1 MNGINRKVVTLK
13 RNLFTFSTKI
23 TAMLLSIVMLMVF
36 ELPVFAD
43 TNDLKN
49 DSQFLMYDYIK
60 QGQHEILL
68 SSKYYGY
75 ISVYDN
81 FINSQS
87 CVILGEL
94 IDAYISSGSLI
105 EPSKEDYVRVLVDI
119 MALQDRN
126 NAYDLSE
133 QIKRDHLK
141 SIKDYGIDLASIG
154 ANVVAVCSGT
164 QSLGN
169 LENNIATA
177 IGALDVVKDNVTNW
191 IDALTNLETI
201 LRNYQNHDLFL
212 ETIENNSGGNLK
224 EAASLLRNG
233 LKKAMKLKL
242 ETYTKVS
249 SEDIDRYSEFFFEEV
264 FFDFLKQTPEY
275 NSDREFQEL
284 VDNRSEFVKNCGVL
298 EASWDL
304 GTKIGTLIGD
314 IAVGGENLIRRM
326 QDMKILSDI
335 QNTLA
340 IGMIQTVRS
349 YLSAYKNDDLIK
361 EKEFTNKYV
370 ELSHYFTIC
379 ALRGEY
385 SLYSIVAN
393 DAGLLTW
400 FKKKNGDEMK
410 EWYEKRKETIML
422 LQNKVDQLIENISQQ
437 ENIENIENI
446 ENDQGKRP
454 IKIAD
459 YEKANT
465 IGNNTNN
472 IINGAISARQGDWYF
487 YSNSYHIDT
496 EEGLIRENF
505 STGEC
510 EKIADGHFG
519 NINVIGDYIYCISDK
534 GLIKMKTNGEEYQ
547 TIIDHVVYN
556 LNIIGDTMYF
566 IDDGYIFSMREGK
579 DPIKLSEKK
588 AWKMLVSNG
597 WIYYAEEVKGNPVY
611 KMTINGEEHTKLLE
625 EAYGAWMCIENDWL
639 YYFKPSDYMHR
650 INVKTAE
657 DERIITRVSS
667 DFNIRDGYI
676 YSNGYESKE
685 GERLVSKFSVDSG
698 IDDIQTVVI
707 ADALDLNIHGDWLLY
722 IDASTYTVQKQRIT
736 VE

>member
-1 MNGINRKVVTLK
+1 
-13 RNLFTFSTKI
+13 
-23 TAMLLSIVMLMVF
+23 MLLSVVMLMVF

-43 TNDLKN
+43 TKDLKN

-233 LKKAMKLKL
+233 LKKTMKLKL

-264 FFDFLKQTPEY
+264 F
-275 NSDREFQEL
+275 
-284 VDNRSEFVKNCGVL
+284 
-298 EASWDL
+298 
-304 GTKIGTLIGD
+304 LI
-314 IAVGGENLIRRM
+314 
-326 QDMKILSDI
+326 S
-335 QNTLA
+335 
-340 IGMIQTVRS
+340 
-349 YLSAYKNDDLIK
+349 
-361 EKEFTNKYV
+361 
-370 ELSHYFTIC
+370 
-379 ALRGEY
+379 
-385 SLYSIVAN
+385 
-393 DAGLLTW
+393 
-400 FKKKNGDEMK
+400 
-410 EWYEKRKETIML
+410 
-422 LQNKVDQLIENISQQ
+422 
-437 ENIENIENI
+437 
-446 ENDQGKRP
+446 
-454 IKIAD
+454 
-459 YEKANT
+459 
-465 IGNNTNN
+465 
-472 IINGAISARQGDWYF
+472 
-487 YSNSYHIDT
+487 
-496 EEGLIRENF
+496 
-505 STGEC
+505 
-510 EKIADGHFG
+510 
-519 NINVIGDYIYCISDK
+519 
-534 GLIKMKTNGEEYQ
+534 
-547 TIIDHVVYN
+547 
-556 LNIIGDTMYF
+556 
-566 IDDGYIFSMREGK
+566 
-579 DPIKLSEKK
+579 
-588 AWKMLVSNG
+588 
-597 WIYYAEEVKGNPVY
+597 
-611 KMTINGEEHTKLLE
+611 
-625 EAYGAWMCIENDWL
+625 
-639 YYFKPSDYMHR
+639 
-650 INVKTAE
+650 
-657 DERIITRVSS
+657 
-667 DFNIRDGYI
+667 
-676 YSNGYESKE
+676 
-685 GERLVSKFSVDSG
+685 
-698 IDDIQTVVI
+698 
-707 ADALDLNIHGDWLLY
+707 
-722 IDASTYTVQKQRIT
+722 
-736 VE
+736 